1 MSTAAPRSSRLDAV
15 PRGTRQKDEGLV
27 GAVKGHVTRSYD
39 DQDPHDVWAT
49 FPDKAVSFPY
59 LVKKKNTHTHT

>member
-1 MSTAAPRSSRLDAV
+1 
-15 PRGTRQKDEGLV
+15 V

-59 LVKKKNTHTHT
+59 LVKKKKRKKRKRKTHTHTSLK